1 MKNRT
6 NKVISK
12 DQLDHD
18 PLSRK
23 LNHLVWSTLFIL
35 LCMSS
40 AYGHKQ
46 VVVISLG
53 GDDAP
58 APIEY
63 LMQYDGP
70 GDRPSSFTRLDIDG
84 TFYDGVLTYN
94 TTFLDTYKSS
104 TSPTPTPPL
113 WGNNALAEA
122 LQTALVAT
130 LNADGIFPLLS
141 TTIYLPTEN
150 KRGNGF
156 LFGVYGYTIIQT
168 APDDMFGMM
177 IPGQPYNA
185 RAPGDFN
192 GQAGIGDERTALLT
206 SLTLSATG
214 PKPPRF

>member
-1 MKNRT
+1 MINFSLRAF
-6 NKVISK
+6 VA
-12 DQLDHD
+12 
-18 PLSRK
+18 
-23 LNHLVWSTLFIL
+23 LFIFL
-35 LCMSS
+35 SVSS
-40 AYGHKQ
+40 VYAHNK
-46 VVVISLG
+46 VVVIPLG
-53 GDDAP
+53 EDCTL

-63 LMQYDGP
+63 VMQYDGP

-94 TTFLDTYKSS
+94 TTFLDTYESS

-122 LQTALVAT
+122 LQTALVAA
-130 LNADGIFPLLS
+130 LNADGILPLLS

-168 APDDMFGMM
+168 APNPDFMF
-177 IPGQPYNA
+177 PGQPYNA

-192 GQAGIGDERTALLT
+192 GQAGIGNERTALLT